1 MKKNGSAEAI
11 VTQVERPVI
20 TMATVV
26 NLTMDLSDAEVL
38 YRVLH
43 LVGGDPA
50 GPRGA
55 TDRICGAL
63 SRAGVKDPR
72 EAGRVR
78 STGSIMLSGI
88 SE

>member
-1 MKKNGSAEAI
+1 MKKNKSAEAI
-11 VTQVERPVI
+11 ITKVERPVV
-20 TMATVV
+20 TEVTVV

-43 LVGGDPA
+43 SVGGDPA

-63 SRAGVKDPR
+63 SRAGVRGPR
-72 EAGRVR
+72 EAGSVK